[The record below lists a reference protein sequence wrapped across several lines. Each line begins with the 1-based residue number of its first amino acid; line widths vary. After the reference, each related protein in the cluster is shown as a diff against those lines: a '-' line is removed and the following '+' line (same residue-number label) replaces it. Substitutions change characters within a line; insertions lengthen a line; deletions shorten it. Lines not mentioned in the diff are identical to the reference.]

1 MRIFS
6 SIFGRLLVLLGI
18 ATIAIITLGGLST
31 YSLDKVGKAI
41 HSVNVFQ
48 IPILEHVA
56 KISEYQLLQEVK
68 LNTAAF
74 ELETYQKKAA
84 EKNILL
90 MKKYSK
96 KASAEILLVENLLA
110 IQLDRDLKDLS
121 KYREYLDGKIATPEK
136 VHLSPDQ
143 LSEVESML
151 SLVTLIEQEHKD
163 YDKISGKFIKIVK
176 KDIASKG
183 SQGNTEKHS
192 ASHSDEP
199 SLREMTEKIEEIQN
213 KINKHLEEVIE
224 IGSKMTKEA
233 GESAEKIEV
242 QALLNTAV
250 VAITT
255 ITLITILGLIIAIG
269 VKRKLKTAI
278 VSINRFASG
287 DLTEELIVSGK
298 DEIGDVMRS
307 MDSMKNKLINFVTEL
322 EELSDDLTGNATEL
336 TQAADQVSRNS
347 ADQASSIQ
355 ETSTSME
362 EMATSIRQNAE
373 AANQGDQTAS
383 KIAEDATSCSQ
394 AMDKTA
400 TSMKTIAE
408 KITAVEEI
416 TKKIELLA
424 LNASVEAA
432 RAGEYGKGFAV
443 VASEVSK
450 LAELSKQSASDIQL
464 SSVEGKEMSEST
476 NTMLQTLIPEIE
488 KARDLVQSINAASEE
503 QSSAASQVNTA
514 VQSLDEAI
522 QNNSTASQQLARTA
536 TTVAGYAPQLQSTVA
551 FFKIPKF
558 NTTKKN
564 PAKSGDRVTEGTSQS
579 PSENQQEIGSGNF
592 GRY

>member
-1 MRIFS
+1 MRLFS
-6 SIFGRLLVLLGI
+6 SIFGRLIILLGI
-18 ATIAIITLGGLST
+18 SAIAIITLGGLST
-31 YSLDKVGKAI
+31 HSLDKVGKAI

-48 IPILEHVA
+48 IPVLEHVA

-74 ELETYQKKAA
+74 EIETYQTKAA
-84 EKNILL
+84 EKNLLL

-110 IQLDRDLKDLS
+110 TQLDRELKDLS
-121 KYREYLDGKIATPEK
+121 KYREYLGGKLVNPEK
-136 VHLSPDQ
+136 VHLSPNE
-143 LSEVESML
+143 LTEVESML
-151 SLVTLIEQEHKD
+151 SLVALIETEHKA
-163 YDKISGKFIKIVK
+163 YDKLSGEFIQFVK
-176 KDIASKG
+176 KDAASKG
-183 SQGNTEKHS
+183 SHGNAEKHS
-192 ASHSDEP
+192 TSHSDGP
-199 SLREMTEKIEEIQN
+199 SLHSLTEEIEKTQDS
-213 KINKHLEEVIE
+213 INKHLEEVIE
-224 IGSKMTKEA
+224 IGSEMTQKA
-233 GESAEKIEV
+233 GNRAEKIEV
-242 QALLNTAV
+242 QALMNTAV
-250 VAITT
+250 ISIVAIA
-255 ITLITILGLIIAIG
+255 LILIIGLIIAVG
-269 VKRKLKTAI
+269 VRRKLKSAI
-278 VSINRFASG
+278 VSIDRFASG
-287 DLTEELIVSGK
+287 DLTEELAISGK

-307 MDSMKNKLINFVTEL
+307 MSSMKEKLINFVVEL
-322 EELSDDLTGNATEL
+322 DALSNDLSSNAAEL
-336 TQAADQVSRNS
+336 TQAADEVSQNS
-347 ADQASSIQ
+347 ADQASSVQ

-476 NTMLQTLIPEIE
+476 NAMLQTLIPEIE

-514 VQSLDEAI
+514 VQTLDAAI

-536 TTVAGYAPQLQSTVA
+536 TTVAGYAPQLENTVA
-551 FFKIPKF
+551 FFKIPSLS
-558 NTTKKN
+558 TTKKV
-564 PAKSGDRVTEGTSQS
+564 PANSRERVTEGTSQT
-579 PSENQQEIGSGNF
+579 PSEAPKEIGSGNF